1 MPIGL
6 RLFEEPLQVA
16 PCLFERGNCLGCV
29 LLNRLVMLMQL
40 GQLLDLQLKLSPL
53 LHQQVFVLHQHVQ
66 FVLKY
71 SDSLRHD
78 FSELFKK
85 GVGV

>member
-1 MPIGL
+1 
-6 RLFEEPLQVA
+6 
-16 PCLFERGNCLGCV
+16 
-29 LLNRLVMLMQL
+29 MLMQL

-85 GVGV
+85 KVGIRVVIILGIIEFAKVYIEIGC